1 MKPFTPFRMLVVC
14 LVLFSL
20 IITPQR
26 GWALH
31 ANSVAQQDSPTLNF
45 CITDIP
51 TIGTFPVVKFNF
63 RVFDQKFEPVKE
75 ISDQDLRVSEN
86 GLNPISLTPGMLSN
100 EQGLGVDY
108 FIVVDRSNRIGDQ
121 DQLQVKAILDS
132 FVSYFD
138 ESKDQV
144 KIVTDE
150 NNGAKVFYPSPT
162 ATKLS
167 QAIANF
173 PTERGRNLYLA
184 DNALSLIL
192 DEMEGS
198 FNTCQKPK
206 ILIVIVGDDSISK
219 TMIASV
225 AERAKKSSAKLF
237 VFHAKNHWSGVF
249 QSRADYEEMAKVA
262 GGKYIQ
268 ITPDG
273 DAGRSIFNTFINY
286 RHSFSATYRTGS
298 GVSGAHVIGF
308 QYQGI
313 NVPAKG
319 SNSYTVS
326 LLQPQ
331 ATLAMPSSIVTR
343 IATRIIDG
351 GYVYDKV
358 AEIISVNVAFPDG
371 YPRKISSKAV
381 MIINQ
386 AGKGEVRV
394 PIILTSSSGDA
405 YQFSWDLENIS
416 DPYRND
422 LGIKIELVDE
432 LNFSFVS
439 ADTSVAVLN
448 NIPANL
454 LFERFLVYIMAGVVF
469 LLIIALIVMWRRM
482 GNLVVKGREVI
493 SNVAGAIRKTIVGGG
508 KRGKPLATIKIIDGP
523 PSMINQELKI
533 YSESIKLGRDPQK
546 ADMTFYAPDANSSV
560 SGLHARIEKVNGIW
574 RIVAVSSSGSET
586 FVDESPIPF
595 NEPYSL
601 NTGQVIR
608 LGYLAQQPVV
618 FSFNSEVS
626 GSAGPRTTIVGGI
639 GEDLRR
645 TQVDEKTVPVNVVK
659 VSADKRESLKQ
670 SKEESDNIFDEFRER
685 E

>member
-1 MKPFTPFRMLVVC
+1 M
-14 LVLFSL
+14 
-20 IITPQR
+20 
-26 GWALH
+26 AL
-31 ANSVAQQDSPTLNF
+31 QDSSTLNF
-45 CITDIP
+45 CITDVP
-51 TIGTFPVVKFNF
+51 TIGTFPAVKFNF
-63 RVFDQKFEPVKE
+63 RVFDRKFDPVKE

-86 GLNPISLTPGMLSN
+86 GLNPVPLTPGMLSN

-108 FIVVDRSNRIGDQ
+108 YIVVDRSNRIGDQ

-144 KIVTDE
+144 KIITDE
-150 NNGAKVFYPSPT
+150 NNGANVFYPSPT

-167 QAIANF
+167 QAIANY
-173 PTERGRNLYLA
+173 PTARGRNMYLA
-184 DNALSLIL
+184 DNALSTIL
-192 DEMEGS
+192 DEIEGS

-219 TMIASV
+219 TMITSV

-237 VFHAKNHWSGVF
+237 VFHAQNHWDGLFHS
-249 QSRADYEEMAKVA
+249 QSDYEEMAKVA

-268 ITPDG
+268 ITSEG

-286 RHSFSATYRTGS
+286 RHSFSATYRTGN

-308 QYQGI
+308 QYQGV

-319 SNSYTVS
+319 SNTYTVS

-331 ATLAMPSSIVTR
+331 ATLVVPSIITR
-343 IATRIIDG
+343 IAKQTVKT

-358 AEIISVNVAFPDG
+358 TEKISVNVAFPDG

-386 AGKGEVRV
+386 TGKGEVRV
-394 PIILTSSSGDA
+394 PITLTSSSGDV
-405 YQFSWDLENIS
+405 YQFSWDLEDIS
-416 DPYRND
+416 DSSRND
-422 LGIKIELVDE
+422 LGMKIELVDE
-432 LNFSFVS
+432 LNLSFVS
-439 ADTSVAVLN
+439 ADAPVTVLSQ
-448 NIPANL
+448 IPTAL
-454 LFERFLVYIMAGVVF
+454 LVERNLVYVMAGVVF
-469 LLIIALIVMWRRM
+469 LMVIALIVMWRRM
-482 GNLVVKGREVI
+482 GTLAVKGREMI

-601 NTGQVIR
+601 NSGQVIR

-618 FSFNSEVS
+618 FSFNSEGS
-626 GSAGPRTTIVGGI
+626 GSAGPRTTIVGG
-639 GEDLRR
+639 GEDVRR